1 MDPMD
6 ELEKLIERRNA
17 GELTPEE
24 FEKLKREL
32 TRAAV
37 PPTQTIEVNVKQKR
51 SLGCFG
57 IGCVSIIV
65 VIGLLWFIGSMSSN
79 TSTDDENVA
88 GSSSSENSTSAKP
101 VPHVIDS
108 PEYLRQALVQELGA
122 DTNMDVPRAI
132 KVELT
137 SDKETFITLVMNDNF
152 SNSMARGYAYQEIEK
167 ALTITRK
174 STFANDMTITFT
186 TELTDKYGKSLG
198 QVNVLTVWFDKVA
211 FKSIVAENLVGE
223 EMWSQAATSV
233 FIHPALR
240 D

>member
-6 ELEKLIERRNA
+6 ELEKLIERRNS
-17 GELTPEE
+17 GEITTEE
-24 FEKLKREL
+24 FEKLKSEL

-37 PPTQTIEVNVKQKR
+37 TPAQTIEVNVKQKR

-65 VIGLLWFIGSMSSN
+65 VVGLLWFIGRMTGS
-79 TSTDDENVA
+79 TSANNENVSGA
-88 GSSSSENSTSAKP
+88 SSSDNSTSAKP

-122 DTNMDVPRAI
+122 KTNMDVSRAF

-137 SDKETFITLVMNDNF
+137 SDNETFITLVMNDNF
-152 SNSMARGYAYQEIEK
+152 SNSMARGYAYQEIAK
-167 ALTITRK
+167 ALKITRK
-174 STFANDMTITFT
+174 STFAKDMTITFT
-186 TELTDKYGKSLG
+186 TELMDKYGKSLG
-198 QVNVLTVWFDKVA
+198 QVNVLTVWFDEQA
-211 FKSIVAENLVGE
+211 FNSIVPDNLIGE
-223 EMWSQAATSV
+223 EMWSNAATTV
-233 FIHPALR
+233 FVHPALQ